1 MTKRKHVSPEALDAS
16 LLPKQRKPIPHAFVL
31 DAISTLSPY
40 TRPMFGCL
48 AIYVR
53 DKIVLI
59 LRDKPK
65 STADNG
71 VWLATT
77 QEHHQS
83 LRREFPNMRSIQ
95 VLGKRVTG
103 WQVLPVDAPDFESAA
118 LRACEL
124 VLAGDPRI
132 GKIPGARTSKS
143 GSKAAGRSSKQ
154 IKTSKK
160 HGSTINFDTVR
171 KIGLAL
177 PGVEESTAYGSPA
190 LKVRG
195 KLLACVPTHR
205 SAEPGSLV
213 VRVGFDDRAELLAAA
228 PDVYYVTDHYLDYSA
243 VLVRLS
249 RVTTR
254 CPAGLARH
262 GSQVCD
268 REEGTMKRERALK
281 IVLALVGLLF
291 TAMIYPLVLFVK
303 QEPAL
308 AMMMSLYVTLGI
320 FLIMAARH
328 PSANR
333 SLIAFT
339 AWSSFAHAAVM
350 SFQAFRNL
358 HCTRR
363 TDRVGCARRHRRS
376 PDCSGSGEA
385 TCGEGICGCCV
396 GSQSGEA

>member
-16 LLPKQRKPIPHAFVL
+16 LLPKHRKPIPHAFVL

-95 VLGKRVTG
+95 VLGKQVTG

-124 VLAGDPRI
+124 VLAGDARI
-132 GKIPGARTSKS
+132 GKIPGARTSKPRS
-143 GSKAAGRSSKQ
+143 RADGRSPKQ
-154 IKTSKK
+154 IKSSKK
-160 HGSTINFDTVR
+160 HASTIDFDTVR

-177 PGVEESTAYGSPA
+177 PGVEESTAYGAPA
-190 LKVRG
+190 LKVHG

-213 VRVGFDDRAELLAAA
+213 IRIGFDDRADMLATA
-228 PDVYYVTDHYLDYSA
+228 PDVYYVTDHYLGYSA

-249 RVTTR
+249 RVA
-254 CPAGLARH
+254 P
-262 GSQVCD
+262 D
-268 REEGTMKRERALK
+268 
-281 IVLALVGLLF
+281 VLRDLLGMAHKF
-291 TAMIYPLVLFVK
+291 VTAD
-303 QEPAL
+303 
-308 AMMMSLYVTLGI
+308 
-320 FLIMAARH
+320 
-328 PSANR
+328 
-333 SLIAFT
+333 T
-339 AWSSFAHAAVM
+339 A
-350 SFQAFRNL
+350 
-358 HCTRR
+358 
-363 TDRVGCARRHRRS
+363 RRS
-376 PDCSGSGEA
+376 PSRNKRKR
-385 TCGEGICGCCV
+385 I
-396 GSQSGEA
+396 